1 MDARRG
7 CIRCLRRRGSADGG
21 NRPEQWSLFVH
32 LAGSGQN
39 LFRDML
45 VQERL
50 GGANTRIG
58 MKSLPHGVVM

>member
-1 MDARRG
+1 MNARRSDVW
-7 CIRCLRRRGSADGG
+7 CLRHGGGAGRRDRLAHGSFFMHLTGG
-21 NRPEQWSLFVH
+21 R
-32 LAGSGQN
+32 QN

-58 MKSLPHGVVM
+58 MEPPPHRVVM